1 MPINQLFKE
10 KPPIELIEKL
20 LNLLGLNNINDTR
33 KFSKKDRTMDDIFHK
48 RFMCIKEEFR
58 NYYMP
63 CKFYIYFNEKVLTY
77 RRIITIVR
85 QCLRLYN
92 YTLQYRE
99 KYIDGSKVIEYNIDL
114 LHDEKKKQIE
124 QKKCTIVFD

>member
-10 KPPIELIEKL
+10 KPPIELLEKL
-20 LNLLGLNNINDTR
+20 LNILGVNSINDSR
-33 KFSKKDRTMDDIFHK
+33 KFSKKDTHMDDVFYK
-48 RFMCIKEEFR
+48 RFLCLKEEFR

-63 CKFYIYFNEKVLTY
+63 CKFYIYFNEKLVSY
-77 RRIITIVR
+77 RRIITIIR
-85 QCLRLYN
+85 QCLKLYN

-99 KYIDGSKVIEYNIDL
+99 KYIDGSKVIEYNIEL